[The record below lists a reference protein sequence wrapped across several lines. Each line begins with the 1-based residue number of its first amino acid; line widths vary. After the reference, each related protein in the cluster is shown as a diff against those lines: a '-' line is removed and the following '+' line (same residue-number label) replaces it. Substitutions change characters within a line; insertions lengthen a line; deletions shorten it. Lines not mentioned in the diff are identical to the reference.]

1 MAIKQKTA
9 LASNRSAI
17 GGKDGKND
25 TLRIVSLITGDI
37 LVFLIFATIGRNSH
51 DEAAGLNALGPIVT
65 TAFPFLLGWFLVSP
79 WLGAFRRDIMTDP
92 KKMARRTALAWLCS
106 WPVAML
112 IRGLLVDH
120 AVPPVAFWI
129 VTLISNTIL
138 LALWRLP
145 FAAAQNSRAQRQA
158 EHHP

>member
-1 MAIKQKTA
+1 MAIKQKPA
-9 LASNRSAI
+9 LAANKQSLDGSAN
-17 GGKDGKND
+17 KND

-51 DEAAGLNALGPIVT
+51 DEAVGLNALGAIIT

-79 WLGAFRRDIMTDP
+79 WLGAFRRDIMIDP

-120 AVPPVAFWI
+120 AVPPPAFWI
-129 VTLISNTIL
+129 VTLISNIIL

-145 FAAAQNSRAQRQA
+145 FAAAQRSRVQRQA
-158 EHHP
+158 TQRP